1 MQTKWLVLLAVGVGT
16 LMSAMSTNVVNV
28 VLPVVTREF
37 GAEVATIEWVITVYL
52 LVVSGLLLSFGR
64 LGDLRGHKPV
74 YVAGFFVFMIASPLC
89 ALAPN
94 AVALIAFR
102 GVQALGAAMLFSN
115 SPAILTRN
123 FPAEQRG
130 QALGLQSMMTY
141 LGLTLG
147 PSFGGWLTSQF
158 DWRAA
163 FYINIPFGLLGLV
176 LSIYFIPHD
185 PPEKNTERFDAIG
198 ALTFMIALVAL
209 LLGLNQGHAW
219 GWTSAPVLGLIAL
232 AILFAVI
239 FVRAEKRDASPMLDL
254 TLFRQ
259 RLFSAAVASAVLN
272 YICVYSVLFLTPFYL
287 IQGRGMSPAEAGL
300 MLTAQPLVM
309 AITAP
314 LSGTVSDR
322 IGSRALATLGMI
334 VLAGGLFFL
343 AQLAPDST
351 QNQVALGLAMVGL
364 GTGIFTTPNTNAL
377 MGSAPRHRQ
386 GVAAGVMAT
395 ACNTGMALGVGLAG
409 AIFSTVQS
417 SGGSLFDAIS
427 AGFFA
432 AGLAGIL
439 GAITS
444 AVRGSGASAQ

>member
-1 MQTKWLVLLAVGVGT
+1 
-16 LMSAMSTNVVNV
+16 
-28 VLPVVTREF
+28 
-37 GAEVATIEWVITVYL
+37 
-52 LVVSGLLLSFGR
+52 
-64 LGDLRGHKPV
+64 
-74 YVAGFFVFMIASPLC
+74 
-89 ALAPN
+89 
-94 AVALIAFR
+94 
-102 GVQALGAAMLFSN
+102 
-115 SPAILTRN
+115 
-123 FPAEQRG
+123 
-130 QALGLQSMMTY
+130 MMTY

-163 FYINIPFGLLGLV
+163 FYINIPFGLLGIV
-176 LSIYFIPHD
+176 LSIYFIPRD
-185 PPEKNTERFDAIG
+185 APEKNTERFDAIG
-198 ALTFMIALVAL
+198 AATFLIALVAL

-239 FVRAEKRDASPMLDL
+239 FVRVEKRDASPMLDL
-254 TLFRQ
+254 ALFRQ
-259 RLFSAAVASAVLN
+259 RLFAAAVASAVLN

-300 MLTAQPLVM
+300 LLTAQPLVM
-309 AITAP
+309 AIIAP
-314 LSGTVSDR
+314 LSGTLSDR
-322 IGSRALATLGMI
+322 IGSRALATFGMV

-343 AQLAPDST
+343 AQLAPDSP

-395 ACNTGMALGVGLAG
+395 ARNTGMALGVGLAG

-417 SGGSLFDAIS
+417 SGGTLFSAIS

-432 AGLAGIL
+432 ASIAGIL
-439 GAITS
+439 GAITA